1 MTISPLIAAFWATPP
16 ERREPAAI
24 HADAEILRAYAESGN
39 AAKVARD
46 LGLSPAYVQRRVGPK
61 KRKDGKRYCCRCG
74 VGLEGEPHYA
84 KCDACAWSWAEPCPA
99 HCLQHRGMTDGVMC
113 GECVAEITKEK
124 VTV

>member
-1 MTISPLIAAFWATPP
+1 MNLDAIAAG
-16 ERREPAAI
+16 I
-24 HADAEILRAYAESGN
+24 KIDAEILRAYAESGN

-74 VGLEGEPHYA
+74 QQLEGEPHYA
-84 KCDACAWSWAEPCPA
+84 KCDACAWAWAEPCPA

-113 GECVAEITKEK
+113 GECVAEITAKE
-124 VTV
+124 TV